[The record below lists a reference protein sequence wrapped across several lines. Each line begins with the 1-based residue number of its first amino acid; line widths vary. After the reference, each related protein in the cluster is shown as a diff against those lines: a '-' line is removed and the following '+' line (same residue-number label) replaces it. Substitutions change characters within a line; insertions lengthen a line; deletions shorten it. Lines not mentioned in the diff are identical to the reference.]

1 MGRTKGAL
9 NTKTKREV
17 LDKKYPGEGWASEV
31 KSDKEVKA
39 RYEAEKV
46 PEEQATE

>member
-9 NTKTKREV
+9 NTKTKREI
-17 LDKKYPGEGWASEV
+17 LDKKYPGEGWASDA

-39 RYEAEKV
+39 RFDAEKAEEEK
-46 PEEQATE
+46 PE